1 MGMTDTVR
9 VANRKRDMADVAL
22 SYQQVPL
29 FNAADTIKDCLAI
42 ATGVICT
49 MKPKPDNLM
58 KVRTYS

>member
-1 MGMTDTVR
+1 
-9 VANRKRDMADVAL
+9 MADVAL

-29 FNAADTIKDCLAI
+29 FNAVDTIKDCLAI